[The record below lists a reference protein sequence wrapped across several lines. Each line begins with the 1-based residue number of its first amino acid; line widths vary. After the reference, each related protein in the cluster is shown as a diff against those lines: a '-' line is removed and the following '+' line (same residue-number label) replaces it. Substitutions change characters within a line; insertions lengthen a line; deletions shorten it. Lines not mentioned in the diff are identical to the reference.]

1 MNKVILTHDRL
12 FMSIVGPSGSG
23 KTELMF
29 HMLQGNSFY
38 PRLEKIYYFYKEFQ
52 PLFREMR
59 SSIARIEFIKHSGL
73 EITKN
78 LSNCLLIFDDSCE
91 EIFNDKEFV
100 KIATS
105 GRHRKLHVIYV
116 KHNLFHQ
123 SKWSRTIDLNTTHII
138 LFKSLRDIQQIEYL
152 GKQLNCLQL
161 LKDAYKLATA
171 EPYGH
176 LIIDLDP
183 KTSQG
188 LRFASQIIGPD
199 PSIFT
204 FLHKKQSLHQ
214 LRMKKRHLLILK
226 QWKNSTNKNS
236 NIDFRLFSDSDF
248 IWFLSDC
255 VMNVLSGVVPVNK
268 KELKKFEKTL
278 QLSNRKVGKTERLKL
293 IKSPSGISL
302 IQLIAIP
309 CIEYLEQNAY

>member
-1 MNKVILTHDRL
+1 M
-12 FMSIVGPSGSG
+12 
-23 KTELMF
+23 
-29 HMLQGNSFY
+29 
-38 PRLEKIYYFYKEFQ
+38 
-52 PLFREMR
+52 
-59 SSIARIEFIKHSGL
+59 

-78 LSNCLLIFDDSCE
+78 LSNCLLIFDDSFE

-138 LFKSLRDIQQIEYL
+138 FFKSLRDIQQIEYL

-171 EPYGH
+171 EPNGH

-188 LRFASQIIGPD
+188 LRFASQIIRPD
-199 PSIFT
+199 PSIFYIPAQEAVIT
-204 FLHKKQSLHQ
+204 PF
-214 LRMKKRHLLILK
+214 
-226 QWKNSTNKNS
+226 TNE
-236 NIDFRLFSDSDF
+236 
-248 IWFLSDC
+248 
-255 VMNVLSGVVPVNK
+255 
-268 KELKKFEKTL
+268 KETL
-278 QLSNRKVGKTERLKL
+278 AYAQAMGK
-293 IKSPSGISL
+293 
-302 IQLIAIP
+302 
-309 CIEYLEQNAY
+309 

>member
-1 MNKVILTHDRL
+1 MTGYS
-12 FMSIVGPSGSG
+12 FGSG

-38 PRLEKIYYFYKEFQ
+38 PRFGKIYYFYKEFQ

-59 SSIARIEFIKHSGL
+59 GRIARIEFIKYSGL

-78 LSNCLLIFDDSCE
+78 LSNCLLIIDDLCE
-91 EIFNDKEFV
+91 EVFNDKEFV

-105 GRHRKLHVIYV
+105 GRHRKRQVIYV

-123 SKWSRTIDLNTTHII
+123 SKWSRKIDLINTLII
-138 LFKSLRDIQQIEYL
+138 LFKSLCDIQQIEYL

-176 LIIDLDP
+176 LIIDLDI

-188 LRFASQIIGPD
+188 LQFASQIIGPD
-199 PSIFT
+199 PSIFYIPAQEAVIT
-204 FLHKKQSLHQ
+204 P
-214 LRMKKRHLLILK
+214 I
-226 QWKNSTNKNS
+226 TNE
-236 NIDFRLFSDSDF
+236 
-248 IWFLSDC
+248 
-255 VMNVLSGVVPVNK
+255 
-268 KELKKFEKTL
+268 KETL
-278 QLSNRKVGKTERLKL
+278 AYAQAMGK
-293 IKSPSGISL
+293 
-302 IQLIAIP
+302 
-309 CIEYLEQNAY
+309 